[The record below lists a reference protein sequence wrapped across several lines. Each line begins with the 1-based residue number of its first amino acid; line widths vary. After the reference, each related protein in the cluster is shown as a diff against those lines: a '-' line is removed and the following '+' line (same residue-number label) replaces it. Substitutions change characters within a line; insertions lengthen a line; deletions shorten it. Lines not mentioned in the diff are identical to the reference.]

1 MGSITTFVLDL
12 IPQDQTL
19 SLIILYILPQLSNL
33 RRLVLPDKVFL
44 PRIGS
49 SMASKFDKVA
59 RKITEWDVKLSK
71 GLAYE
76 PLVFTYPSAIRSLT
90 VSTDSD
96 EYFRLLGPETTSFS
110 AQLVR
115 CSSLE
120 TLKLHFNNHAT
131 TPVYDICHPHSLSL
145 PYAFRQTL
153 TSLDLSF
160 TFENEPAH
168 GFDDV
173 SIIRFASTFTNLRHL
188 RLKGLNFSSTE
199 ANELLDFP
207 HLVELELLEMDDVE
221 DVALFLAGKTIP
233 KLEQLE
239 LGMSQYFDL
248 AKDGQHN
255 SLSNIANTLNQ
266 SLPTLTLLRLHHY
279 EGAFQEDIHDFMDI
293 VNCTVQTSWRAGRS
307 EDLHPCELG
316 IRDTAEVAR
325 YGLEAAIEE
334 IVEWT
339 EGTYKEFVR
348 QKDSTGLRSL
358 WKEMRGLQEYRKWM
372 ED

>member
-1 MGSITTFVLDL
+1 MASITTFVLDL
-12 IPQDQTL
+12 SPRDQTL

-49 SMASKFDKVA
+49 SMAYKFDKVA

-90 VSTDSD
+90 VATDSD
-96 EYFRLLGPETTSFS
+96 EYFRLLGSETTSFS

-120 TLKLHFNNHAT
+120 TLTLHFNNLVT

-153 TSLDLSF
+153 ITLDLSF

-173 SIIRFASTFTNLRHL
+173 SIIRFASTFSNLRHL

-199 ANELLDFP
+199 ARELLDFP
-207 HLVELELLEMDDVE
+207 HLVQLELLGLDDVE
-221 DVALFLAGKTIP
+221 DVVLFLAGKTIP

-248 AKDGQHN
+248 ANDGQYN
-255 SLSNIANTLNQ
+255 SLSNIAEILNR
-266 SLPTLTLLRLHHY
+266 SLPTLTLFRLHHY
-279 EGAFQEDIHDFMDI
+279 EGAFEYDIHDFMDA
-293 VNCTVQTSWRAGRS
+293 VNCTVETSWRAGRS
-307 EDLHPCELG
+307 EDLNPVELG
-316 IRDTAEVAR
+316 DRDTAEIAR
-325 YGLEAAIEE
+325 YGLEAAVED

-339 EGTYKEFVR
+339 EGTYKELVR
-348 QKDSTGLRSL
+348 QRDVTGLRNL
-358 WKEMRGLQEYRKWM
+358 WKEMGGLQDYRKWM